1 MRACAISLNPGHR
14 LVTRRFLTRG
24 GRSSLISRMSLMT
37 KFVDVGSI
45 GCYFESLSDPR
56 HTRNRK
62 HLLVD
67 IAVIAVCGILC
78 GCDGPTAIHR
88 WAKLQAEWLSQHLA
102 LDNGIPSRDCIRRL
116 LLALKPEAFQRCFQ
130 AWITNAIAT
139 DDSNLR
145 QLIAIDGKT
154 CRRSHDHAKDL
165 GPLHIVS
172 AWASEEGIALGQV
185 ATDAKSNEI
194 TAIPQL
200 LAQLELTD
208 TIITIDAMGCQKD
221 IVAQIVAGGGDG
233 VIAVKDNQPTLKA
246 AIETHFK
253 EHLERDLEDLRYR
266 VHETHDEGHG
276 RIDERSYYL
285 TKTPRDFVCQEDWPW
300 VKAIGY
306 TLRLTQHA
314 DGTETDEVRYYIC
327 TRYLSGKRFAE
338 AVRSHWSIE
347 SMHWVLDVNFR
358 EDDSRTR
365 ERTLGNNLSWLR
377 RFAITLLKRHPAKDS
392 LSGKMKSCMISTAF
406 LAEVLSLN
414 RV

>member
-1 MRACAISLNPGHR
+1 MAKL
-14 LVTRRFLTRG
+14 
-24 GRSSLISRMSLMT
+24 
-37 KFVDVGSI
+37 VDVGSI
-45 GCYFESLSDPR
+45 GSYFESLSDPR

-88 WAKLQAEWLSQHLA
+88 WAVLQAEWLSLHLSLA
-102 LDNGIPSRDCIRRL
+102 NGIPSRDCIRRL

-130 AWITNAIAT
+130 DWISNAIAP
-139 DDSNLR
+139 DEDNPKRLV
-145 QLIAIDGKT
+145 AIDGKT
-154 CRRSHDHAKDL
+154 CRRSHDRAKGL
-165 GPLHIVS
+165 GALHIVS

-200 LAQLELTD
+200 LEQINLPD

-221 IVAQIVAGGGDG
+221 IVEQIVDGGGDC
-233 VIAVKDNQPTLKA
+233 VITVKDNQPTLMA
-246 AIETHFK
+246 AIQTHFND
-253 EHLERDLEDLRYR
+253 HLERDLEDVRYR
-266 VHETHDEGHG
+266 FYETSEEGHG
-276 RIDERSYYL
+276 RKDERTYYL
-285 TKTPRDFVCQEDWPW
+285 TKLPRDFGPKKEWPW

-306 TLRLTQHA
+306 TLRVTQHA
-314 DGTETDEVRYYIC
+314 DGTETNEVRYYIC

-338 AVRSHWSIE
+338 AVRRHWSIE

-358 EDDSRTR
+358 EDESRTR

-377 RFAITLLKRHPAKDS
+377 RFAITLLKRHPKKDS
-392 LSGKMKSCMISTAF
+392 LRGKMVSCMASTAF
-406 LAEVLSLN
+406 LTKVLCLN

>member
-1 MRACAISLNPGHR
+1 MAKL
-14 LVTRRFLTRG
+14 
-24 GRSSLISRMSLMT
+24 
-37 KFVDVGSI
+37 VDVGSI
-45 GCYFESLSDPR
+45 ASYFKSLFDPR

-67 IAVIAVCGILC
+67 IAVIAVCGMIC

-88 WAKLQAEWLSQHLA
+88 WAALQTDWLNQYLA
-102 LDNGIPSRDCIRRL
+102 LPNGIPSRDCIRRL

-130 AWITNAIAT
+130 DWITNAIAP
-139 DDSNLR
+139 DDTNPQ

-165 GPLHIVS
+165 GALHIVS

-200 LAQLELTD
+200 LAHIYLTD
-208 TIITIDAMGCQKD
+208 TIITIDAMGCQKN
-221 IVAQIVAGGGDG
+221 IVAQIVDGGGDC
-233 VIAVKDNQPTLKA
+233 VIAVKDNQPTLKG
-246 AIETHFK
+246 AIATHFS

-266 VHETHDEGHG
+266 FYETHDTGHG
-276 RIDERSYYL
+276 RKDERTYFL
-285 TKTPRDFVCQEDWPW
+285 TKPPRDFGPQKDWPW

-306 TLRLTQHA
+306 TLRVTQHD
-314 DGTETDEVRYYIC
+314 DGTETGEVRYYIC

-377 RFAITLLKRHPAKDS
+377 RFAITLLKCHPAKDS